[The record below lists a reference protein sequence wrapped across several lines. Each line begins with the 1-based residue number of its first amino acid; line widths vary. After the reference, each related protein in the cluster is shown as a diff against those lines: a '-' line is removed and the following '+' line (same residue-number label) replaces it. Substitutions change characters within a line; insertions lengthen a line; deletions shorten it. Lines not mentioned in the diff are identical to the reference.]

1 MQFIESKGNICL
13 VGKFINEIALHDID
27 VVPELY
33 QQKQRDR
40 DNNLF
45 HLTFL
50 LSSQIDKSNII
61 NILNELN
68 TNKQLVDI
76 TNILHV
82 GLGNISSLC
91 YYQVIYFPL
100 GNKWLVENGF
110 SKKDFHI
117 TVGFKDHDIHDK
129 SKGLLTT
136 VEHTI
141 KKQNI
146 LNFTK
151 KINSIDDIN
160 IFLSIMNG
168 DTELLSQKTELLFNE
183 KKYNETI
190 QEINTVLSIDP
201 NNLKCH
207 IRLLQCYKKQLF
219 FLQNEEN
226 VDDVYKKMELNE
238 DILLCVNNI
247 LDNKNY
253 KLTSEQINFLH
264 TEKIKVIIKITAII
278 GPENKT
284 ELKIPNGKIKLP
296 NYTSWIIP
304 GYLGG
309 CGLPKYPDQIKLFEL
324 YNISLIIT
332 LREEELNKNLFK
344 DTSVKNNH
352 FVINDHQAPTLK
364 QIIEIVNLIEENLS
378 MGTGVMIHCL
388 GGKGRTGTLL
398 ACYIAKNGLSRF
410 PAINPPCMYP
420 AETIKLLRSLRPISI
435 ETNVQENSLKEYIT
449 YLSNISMTQTETIKS
464 NSKGELIMLIGLP
477 GSGKSTFS
485 EYLKDKYYIISQD
498 EIGSRSKCEEL
509 MGKMIKQNS
518 IILDR
523 CNVEADDRHTWFKL
537 AFEPKSCIA
546 IFFDI
551 DPTICKKR
559 VTNRVNHKTIEY
571 GSKSAGNIIDGF
583 YKKLQPPSINENFF
597 SEIHTVRTS
606 MEAYNLLKNRFQ
618 VTISNINTGNDV
630 IEDIIKFPRTQ
641 HLLNLGSMTSDD
653 IIINDKIKHYFVNT
667 YVTVQE
673 KIDGSNM
680 GISYDPE
687 TCQFVVQ
694 NRSKV
699 ITSGYHAQYSRLDN
713 YLNNHY
719 NDLYN
724 LLSDGKYILYGEWMQ
739 STHTIYYDQ
748 VPDYFVAYDLFDK
761 QMNQFKSFDQFRA
774 ILKDTDIQIIPV
786 IYEGITNKIDDYK
799 KFLNNNSSFSST
811 EKIEGVYVRID
822 SDVSNIYRAKIV
834 GEGFR
839 QNLHERDDT
848 VWNGS
853 QLNKIIK

>member
-1 MQFIESKGNICL
+1 MQFIELKGNICL
-13 VGKFINEIALHDID
+13 VGKFINEIALHDINT
-27 VVPELY
+27 VPEFY
-33 QQKQRDR
+33 QQKQRER

-45 HLTFL
+45 HITFL

-68 TNKQLVDI
+68 TNKQLTDT
-76 TNILHV
+76 TNILHM

-91 YYQVIYFPL
+91 YYQIIYFPL
-100 GNKWLVENGF
+100 GNNWLVEKGF

-117 TVGFKDHDIHDK
+117 TVGFKDNDIHDK
-129 SKGLLTT
+129 SKGIQTII
-136 VEHTI
+136 EHTI

-146 LNFTK
+146 LNFIK

-160 IFLSIMNG
+160 IFLGMVNNDI
-168 DTELLSQKTELLFNE
+168 ELLSHKTELLFNE
-183 KKYNETI
+183 KKYDETI
-190 QEINTVLSIDP
+190 QEINIILNIDP

-207 IRLLQCYKKQLF
+207 IRLLQCYKK
-219 FLQNEEN
+219 
-226 VDDVYKKMELNE
+226 MELNE
-238 DILLCVNNI
+238 DILLCVNDI
-247 LDNKNY
+247 LNNKNY

-264 TEKIKVIIKITAII
+264 TEKIKVIIKITAMM

-324 YNISLIIT
+324 YNISLVIT

-344 DTSVKNNH
+344 DTSVKNRH
-352 FVINDHQAPTLK
+352 FLVNDHQAPTLK
-364 QIIEIVNLIEENLS
+364 QIIEIVTLIEENLS
-378 MGTGVMIHCL
+378 AGRGVMIHCL

-410 PAINPPCMYP
+410 PVPNGPSMYP

-435 ETNVQENSLKEYIT
+435 ETSVQENSLKEYIT
-449 YLSNISMTQTETIKS
+449 HLSNISMTQTETIKS
-464 NSKGELIMLIGLP
+464 NSKCELIMLIGLP

-485 EYLKDKYYIISQD
+485 ESLKDKYYIISQD

-523 CNVEADDRHTWFKL
+523 CNVEADDRHIWFKL

-583 YKKLQPPSINENFF
+583 YKKLQPPSNNEKFF
-597 SEIHTVRTS
+597 SEIHTVRS
-606 MEAYNLLKNRFQ
+606 SIEAYNLLKNRFQ
-618 VTISNINTGNDV
+618 VTISDINTGNDV
-630 IEDIIKFPRTQ
+630 VEDIIKFPRTQ
-641 HLLNLGSMTSDD
+641 HLINLGSMTSDD
-653 IIINDKIKHYFVNT
+653 ILINDKIKQYFVNT

-687 TCQFVVQ
+687 ICQFVVQ

-713 YLNNHY
+713 YLNDHY

-724 LLSDGKYILYGEWMQ
+724 LLNDGKYILYGEWMQ
-739 STHTIYYDQ
+739 STHTIYYDR

-761 QMNQFKSFDQFRA
+761 QMNQFKSFSEFRA
-774 ILKDTDIQIIPV
+774 ILKNTDIQIIPV

-799 KFLNNNSSFSST
+799 KFLNNKSSFSST
-811 EKIEGVYVRID
+811 EKIEGIYVRID

-834 GEGFR
+834 KEEFK